1 MTKLEFIEA
10 IAAKSG
16 LTKADS
22 ARAVEAFQSVVTE
35 TLKKGDKVTLT
46 GFGVFSVSKR
56 EARNGRNPRTGEVVK
71 IAASKSVKFKT
82 GSKLKEA
89 VNKEFSPEFRNRL
102 DAIVPFVPLTKQI
115 AVSIAKKEIQNLN
128 QRLAPKNVCIEVTDK
143 CLEFLVEEGYSK
155 EFGARNMSRTVEN
168 LISSALVDEVLFGRL
183 EKGGKAI
190 VDVDNAEKIKF
201 IFG

>member
-1 MTKLEFIEA
+1 MLITEKCQTEVIIMTKLEFIEA

-22 ARAVEAFQSVVTE
+22 SRAVEAFQSVVTE

-82 GSKLKEA
+82 GSKLKDA
-89 VNKEFSPEFRNRL
+89 VNK
-102 DAIVPFVPLTKQI
+102 
-115 AVSIAKKEIQNLN
+115 
-128 QRLAPKNVCIEVTDK
+128 
-143 CLEFLVEEGYSK
+143 
-155 EFGARNMSRTVEN
+155 
-168 LISSALVDEVLFGRL
+168 
-183 EKGGKAI
+183 
-190 VDVDNAEKIKF
+190 
-201 IFG
+201 

>member
-56 EARNGRNPRTGEVVK
+56 AARNGRNPRTGEVVK

-82 GSKLKEA
+82 GSKLKDA
-89 VNKEFSPEFRNRL
+89 VNK
-102 DAIVPFVPLTKQI
+102 
-115 AVSIAKKEIQNLN
+115 
-128 QRLAPKNVCIEVTDK
+128 
-143 CLEFLVEEGYSK
+143 
-155 EFGARNMSRTVEN
+155 
-168 LISSALVDEVLFGRL
+168 
-183 EKGGKAI
+183 
-190 VDVDNAEKIKF
+190 
-201 IFG
+201 

>member
-71 IAASKSVKFKT
+71 IAASKSVKWFFFM
-82 GSKLKEA
+82 L
-89 VNKEFSPEFRNRL
+89 
-102 DAIVPFVPLTKQI
+102 
-115 AVSIAKKEIQNLN
+115 
-128 QRLAPKNVCIEVTDK
+128 
-143 CLEFLVEEGYSK
+143 
-155 EFGARNMSRTVEN
+155 
-168 LISSALVDEVLFGRL
+168 
-183 EKGGKAI
+183 
-190 VDVDNAEKIKF
+190 
-201 IFG
+201 

>member
-22 ARAVEAFQSVVTE
+22 SRAVEAFQSVVTE

-82 GSKLKEA
+82 GSKVKEA
-89 VNKEFSPEFRNRL
+89 VNK
-102 DAIVPFVPLTKQI
+102 
-115 AVSIAKKEIQNLN
+115 
-128 QRLAPKNVCIEVTDK
+128 
-143 CLEFLVEEGYSK
+143 
-155 EFGARNMSRTVEN
+155 
-168 LISSALVDEVLFGRL
+168 
-183 EKGGKAI
+183 
-190 VDVDNAEKIKF
+190 
-201 IFG
+201 

>member
-22 ARAVEAFQSVVTE
+22 ARAVDAFQSVVTE

-71 IAASKSVKFKT
+71 IAASNSVKFKT

-89 VNKEFSPEFRNRL
+89 INK
-102 DAIVPFVPLTKQI
+102 
-115 AVSIAKKEIQNLN
+115 
-128 QRLAPKNVCIEVTDK
+128 
-143 CLEFLVEEGYSK
+143 
-155 EFGARNMSRTVEN
+155 
-168 LISSALVDEVLFGRL
+168 
-183 EKGGKAI
+183 
-190 VDVDNAEKIKF
+190 
-201 IFG
+201 

>member
-1 MTKLEFIEA
+1 MSKLEFIEA

-56 EARNGRNPRTGEVVK
+56 AARNGRNPRTGEVVK
-71 IAASKSVKFKT
+71 IAASNSVKFKT

-89 VNKEFSPEFRNRL
+89 VNK
-102 DAIVPFVPLTKQI
+102 
-115 AVSIAKKEIQNLN
+115 
-128 QRLAPKNVCIEVTDK
+128 
-143 CLEFLVEEGYSK
+143 
-155 EFGARNMSRTVEN
+155 
-168 LISSALVDEVLFGRL
+168 
-183 EKGGKAI
+183 
-190 VDVDNAEKIKF
+190 
-201 IFG
+201 